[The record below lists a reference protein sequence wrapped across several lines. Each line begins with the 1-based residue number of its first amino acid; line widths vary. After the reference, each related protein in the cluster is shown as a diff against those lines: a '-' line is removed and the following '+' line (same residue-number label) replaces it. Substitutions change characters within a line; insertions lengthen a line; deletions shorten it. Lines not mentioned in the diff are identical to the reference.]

1 MFILMWVP
9 VFLQTQAP
17 VTHILI
23 CQLTFRFYSWVS
35 QLASLAGKWGTAFKS
50 FPCRLYDDQNILI
63 KARSQ
68 CSSHVFPYPQAW
80 TALSMLPWSWL
91 FYCRS
96 SYKVGCKTALTFL
109 VSFLHTSYV
118 RRVIRITEKNKVL
131 IHTLH
136 VPTAECTASGSEFC
150 GRKKRQSPRSSCALA
165 NRGATLVFLFVCF
178 VFKINSGVFILCC
191 VLLNLWWL
199 AQNT

>member
-1 MFILMWVP
+1 MSADIQILLLSEPAGFPGRKMRDCIQ
-9 VFLQTQAP
+9 VFSLQTLWWPEHTDQSPFTVLLSRLPIPSSLNRIVHAAL
-17 VTHILI
+17 IL
-23 CQLTFRFYSWVS
+23 
-35 QLASLAGKWGTAFKS
+35 A
-50 FPCRLYDDQNILI
+50 
-63 KARSQ
+63 
-68 CSSHVFPYPQAW
+68 
-80 TALSMLPWSWL
+80 